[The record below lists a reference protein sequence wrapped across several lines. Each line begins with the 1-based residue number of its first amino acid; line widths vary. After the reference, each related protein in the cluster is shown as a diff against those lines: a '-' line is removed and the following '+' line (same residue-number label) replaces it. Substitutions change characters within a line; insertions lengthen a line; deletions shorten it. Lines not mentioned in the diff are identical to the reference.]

1 MTSDHKH
8 NTTDMGV
15 RSDSNLKFSDIYLLL
30 GSDRGWG
37 CFSLVIMLYWN
48 KSEHDITEILLKV
61 ALNTITHNPI
71 AEILLKMI
79 MDKNYVTLPTRP
91 SALKI
96 GLVISLKRN

>member
-1 MTSDHKH
+1 MILYGL
-8 NTTDMGV
+8 NTNYNQTV
-15 RSDSNLKFSDIYLLL
+15 FEYQRQKPPNRRKNLIIAHV
-30 GSDRGWG
+30 
-37 CFSLVIMLYWN
+37 SLKI
-48 KSEHDITEILLKV
+48 IIV

-96 GLVISLKRN
+96 GLVISLKTN